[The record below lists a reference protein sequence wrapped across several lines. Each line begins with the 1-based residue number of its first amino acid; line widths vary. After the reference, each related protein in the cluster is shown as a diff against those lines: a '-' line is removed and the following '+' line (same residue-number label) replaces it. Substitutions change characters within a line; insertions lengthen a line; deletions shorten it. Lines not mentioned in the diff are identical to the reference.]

1 MRYQPRGGSHGLDR
15 YLRRNA
21 TFAEKRLWSGL
32 RNLKSFKFRRQHRI
46 ARFVVDFYCAEV
58 NLAIEVDGSAHFGE
72 AARTRDY
79 EREARLRALGIHI
92 LRFRNEHVL
101 CDLGE
106 VVRRIEE
113 VCSFL

>member
-1 MRYQPRGGSHGLDR
+1 MRYQPRGISHGRDR
-15 YLRRNA
+15 YLRLNA

-32 RNLKSFKFRRQHRI
+32 RSLKSFKFRRQHLI

-58 NLAIEVDGSAHFGE
+58 NLAIEVDGSAHDGE
-72 AARTRDY
+72 VARNREY
-79 EREARLRALGIHI
+79 ERDARLRALGIHV
-92 LRFRNEHVL
+92 LRFRNEHVA

-106 VVRRIEE
+106 VIRRIEE